1 MALSSRWRKKSTGL
15 ESGGSWTVEPT
26 DSENG
31 RGVAATS
38 VVQSTGCHTGGM
50 ELALLPVALPLGPSI
65 FYSCMFTVFFVALL
79 YCLPFLL
86 SSLTSR
92 FGVGG

>member
-26 DSENG
+26 ESENG

-38 VVQSTGCHTGGM
+38 VVQCTGCHTDGM
-50 ELALLPVALPLGPSI
+50 ELALPLGPSI
-65 FYSCMFTVFFVALL
+65 FYSCMFTVFFVDLL
-79 YCLPFLL
+79 YCLPLLL